1 MTMIRQSI
9 LCMLFVSFTTL
20 LFSQELIS
28 SEFKGERSLQQM
40 QDEYGIFMQN
50 GIEMYKLTYT
60 TPDINGALDTASGLL
75 VLPVRDELLSY
86 PLLCYQHG
94 TVGSKDD
101 VPSNLRGGWE
111 IAAVFG
117 GFGYISA
124 APDFL
129 GLGESR
135 GFHPYVHAAT
145 EASAAIDM
153 MRASRTFMAD
163 YPEAEVN
170 DQVFVTGYSQGGH
183 AAAALQREMEA
194 NHADEF
200 PVTAS
205 APMSGPYSISGEMV
219 GVILQEEPYFY
230 PSYLPYTA
238 LSYNEVYGLYDDIED
253 FFRQPYAT
261 AVQSFYD
268 GESTLSELNEYLIN
282 TLTANEGA
290 SVTRYMLQDSII
302 NILENEDEGHPL
314 IQALRDNDVY
324 DWAPQAPTRLYY
336 CMADDQVVFTNSLVA
351 DSVMNMNGA
360 PDTEAIDVNPTAD
373 HGQCV
378 TPAVTNA
385 ALFFGGFQEIIVD
398 AEERVLPSL
407 DVQAY
412 PNPATEFTVLS
423 GLPMGATVRLLSTE
437 GKLLRQWP
445 AEGGDFRLPL
455 EGLTAGLYYVQAV
468 AAEGQAVL
476 PLVVR

>member
-1 MTMIRQSI
+1 MIRLLP
-9 LCMLFVSFTTL
+9 LCVFFLAFTASL
-20 LFSQELIS
+20 SSQELIS
-28 SEFKGERSLQQM
+28 SEYKGERSLQQM
-40 QDEYGIFMQN
+40 QADYGLFMQN
-50 GIEMYKLTYT
+50 GIEMHKLTYT
-60 TPDINGALDTASGLL
+60 TPDINGELDTASGLL
-75 VLPVRDELLSY
+75 VLPVREDLLSY

-101 VPSNLRGGWE
+101 VPSNLQGGWE

-117 GFGYISA
+117 GFGYVSA

-153 MRASRTFMAD
+153 MRASRAFMAD
-163 YPEAEVN
+163 YPEAGLN

-183 AAAALQREMEA
+183 AAAALHRELEA
-194 NHADEF
+194 NHTDEF

-219 GVILQEEPYFY
+219 ELILQEEPYFF

-238 LSYNEVYGLYDDIED
+238 LSYNEVYGLYEEIED
-253 FFRQPYAT
+253 FFKPPYAT
-261 AVQSFYD
+261 AVREFYN
-268 GESTLSELNEYLIN
+268 GESTLSELNEYLIS
-282 TLTANEGA
+282 TLSLNEGA
-290 SVTRYMLQDSII
+290 SVTRYMMQDSIL
-302 NILENEDEGHPL
+302 NILESEEEGHPL
-314 IQALRDNDVY
+314 TQALRDNDVY

-336 CMADDQVVFTNSLVA
+336 CMADDQVVFTNSVLA

-360 PDTEAIDVNPTAD
+360 PDLEAIDVNPAAS
-373 HGQCV
+373 HGECV

-385 ALFFGGFQEIIVD
+385 ALFFGGFQQIIVD
-398 AEERVLPSL
+398 AQERAVQQL
-407 DVQAY
+407 DVEVY
-412 PNPATEFTVLS
+412 PNPATLSTTLS
-423 GLPMGATVRLLSTE
+423 GLPQPSSVRLLSAD
-437 GKLLRQWP
+437 GRLVRQWQ
-445 AEGGDFRLPL
+445 AEAGDFRLSL
-455 EGLTAGLYYVQAV
+455 EGIAPGLYYVQAI
-468 AAEGQAVL
+468 AAEGQAIL

>member
-1 MTMIRQSI
+1 
-9 LCMLFVSFTTL
+9 MLFVALTVP

-40 QDEYGIFMQN
+40 QADYGLFMQN

-60 TPDINGALDTASGLL
+60 TPDINGDLDTASGLI

-153 MRASRTFMAD
+153 MRASRAFMAD

-183 AAAALQREMEA
+183 AAAALQRELEA

-219 GVILQEEPYFY
+219 GLILQEEPYFY

-253 FFRQPYAT
+253 FFKQPYAT
-261 AVQSFYD
+261 EIQSFYE
-268 GESTLSELNEYLIN
+268 GESTLSELNEYLIS

-290 SVTRYMLQDSII
+290 SITRYMMQDSMIA
-302 NILENEDEGHPL
+302 ILESEDEGHPL
-314 IQALRDNDVY
+314 IQALQDNDVY

-336 CMADDQVVFTNSLVA
+336 CMADDQVVFTNSVLA
-351 DSVMNMNGA
+351 DSVMNLNGA

-373 HGQCV
+373 HGGCV

-385 ALFFGGFQEIIVD
+385 ALFFGGFQNIIVN
-398 AEERVLPSL
+398 AEERVLQPL
-407 DVQAY
+407 DVELY
-412 PNPATEFTVLS
+412 PNPATAVTTLS
-423 GLPMGATVRLLSTE
+423 GLPAQASVRLLSAD
-437 GKLLRQWP
+437 GRLLRQWQ

-455 EGLTAGLYYVQAV
+455 EETAAGMYYVQVV
-468 AAEGQAVL
+468 AAAGQAVL

>member
-20 LFSQELIS
+20 LFGQELIS

-40 QDEYGIFMQN
+40 QADYGFFMQN

-60 TPDINGALDTASGLL
+60 TPDINGVLDTASGLL
-75 VLPVRDELLSY
+75 VLPVREESLAY

-94 TVGSKDD
+94 TVGRKDD
-101 VPSNLRGGWE
+101 VPSNLQGGWQ

-117 GFGYISA
+117 GFGYVSA

-153 MRASRTFMAD
+153 MRASRQFMAD
-163 YPEAEVN
+163 YPDAEVN

-183 AAAALQREMEA
+183 AAAALHQELEA
-194 NHADEF
+194 NYAEEF
-200 PVTAS
+200 SVTAS

-219 GVILQEEPYFY
+219 GVILQEEEYFY

-238 LSYNEVYGLYDDIED
+238 LSYNEVYGLYENVEEY
-253 FFRQPYAT
+253 FKQPYAA
-261 AVQSFYD
+261 AVQDFYD
-268 GESTLSELNEYLIN
+268 GETTLSELNEYLIT
-282 TLTANEGA
+282 TLTANEGG
-290 SVTRYMLQDSII
+290 SITRYMLQDSMVAII
-302 NILENEDEGHPL
+302 ESGDESHPI
-314 IQALRDNDVY
+314 IQALQDNDVY

-336 CMADDQVVFTNSLVA
+336 CMADDQVVFTNSVVA
-351 DSVMNMNGA
+351 EAAMNANGA
-360 PDTEAIDVNPTAD
+360 PDTEAIDVDPSAD
-373 HGQCV
+373 HGGCV

-385 ALFFGGFQEIIVD
+385 ALFFGGFQQIIVD
-398 AEERVLPSL
+398 TEERFTSSL
-407 DVQAY
+407 DVSMF
-412 PNPATEFTVLS
+412 PNPAAETTTLTNLPAEATIQFLS
-423 GLPMGATVRLLSTE
+423 PD
-437 GKLLRQWP
+437 GKLLQQWQVD
-445 AEGGDFRLPL
+445 GGDYRVSLKGQP
-455 EGLTAGLYYVQAV
+455 AGLYYVQIVSAR
-468 AAEGQAVL
+468 GQVIK
-476 PLVVR
+476 PLIIE